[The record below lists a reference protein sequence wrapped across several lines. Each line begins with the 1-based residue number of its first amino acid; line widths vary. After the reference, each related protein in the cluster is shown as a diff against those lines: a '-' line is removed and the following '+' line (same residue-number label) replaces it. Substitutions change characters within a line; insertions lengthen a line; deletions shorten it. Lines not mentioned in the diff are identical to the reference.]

1 MGGKRY
7 TKKQLKWIEKNVNNY
22 INYKDMADAFNLE
35 FNESRTE
42 QGISNTVTKRLK
54 LNKKFNFGQFSNV
67 HKKEELP
74 LGTIRRT
81 GNGVTYIKTKLIGK
95 NRPKCTGYKEPYW
108 MPLQKKIYVEEYG
121 AIKDDEMIIF
131 LDCNSYNF
139 SLDNLCC
146 IDRRIS
152 AILAKNQWYSEDP
165 GITLAGIMYAK
176 LILMLGGMK

>member
-22 INYKDMADAFNLE
+22 INYKDMTDAFNLE
-35 FNESRTE
+35 FGESRTE

-54 LNKKFNFGQFSNV
+54 LNKNLNYGQFSNV
-67 HKKEELP
+67 LKKEELP

-81 GNGVTYIKTKLIGK
+81 GNGVTYVKTKLTGE
-95 NRPKCTGYKEPYW
+95 NRPKYSGYKEPYW
-108 MPLQKKIYVEEYG
+108 MPLQKKIYVDEHG
-121 AIKDDEMIIF
+121 DIKDDEMIIF
-131 LDCNSYNF
+131 LDCNRYNF

-152 AILAKNQWYSEDP
+152 AILAKNKWYSENP
-165 GITLAGIMYAK
+165 EITKTGIMCAK
-176 LILMLGGMK
+176 IILKIGE